1 MKRLIALAV
10 ALVFCFFGVW
20 YYKINAPVSRPDE
33 YQEGTQSEAGVWW
46 DSSVVKSESS
56 KWTLDPSIPLNYI
69 PVPGEDELYMVVD
82 TDGKILSYRK
92 RKKQIDG
99 SWEWEDVNP
108 DIPEGYEPVPGLK
121 NVYKVTKNGKVKYYK
136 YIRNDDDT
144 YAFVEVDKNGK
155 EIRKDTD
162 ATKIDGRHVKI
173 SGNIYKRLNENGV
186 LIGYDKRVPQK
197 DGSYLWVAA
206 DAPKDVD
213 GSKLKQL
220 ESEWSLNS
228 QKSGFG
234 KLQTPSIDTSDID
247 AMAKAMEA
255 ANSAISQGSSTININ
270 ISGSDLSGDGE
281 NSSGDSSYTPVVI
294 NNPDGTHT
302 EEKTVRESRN
312 IDGNIVTTETYV
324 KNTYDADGNLI
335 KTETDGPYT
344 VDSKAQLTTET
355 PDPSKKEKTVRE
367 EMARVTS
374 GVSYDEE
381 KAGKVFALLNAK
393 RVENGLQK
401 LTASTELCE
410 LAMLRVADM
419 AAYGTDS
426 DQLPTY
432 GSIKSMMK
440 DYGVSEKFP
449 GINQWMTP
457 DLSASDIHTR
467 LQAVQSSRDVRT
479 NKSATEYGC
488 AAIEKDDEL
497 YFCEIV
503 N

>member
-1 MKRLIALAV
+1 
-10 ALVFCFFGVW
+10 
-20 YYKINAPVSRPDE
+20 
-33 YQEGTQSEAGVWW
+33 
-46 DSSVVKSESS
+46 
-56 KWTLDPSIPLNYI
+56 
-69 PVPGEDELYMVVD
+69 
-82 TDGKILSYRK
+82 
-92 RKKQIDG
+92 
-99 SWEWEDVNP
+99 
-108 DIPEGYEPVPGLK
+108 
-121 NVYKVTKNGKVKYYK
+121 
-136 YIRNDDDT
+136 
-144 YAFVEVDKNGK
+144 
-155 EIRKDTD
+155 
-162 ATKIDGRHVKI
+162 
-173 SGNIYKRLNENGV
+173 
-186 LIGYDKRVPQK
+186 
-197 DGSYLWVAA
+197 
-206 DAPKDVD
+206 
-213 GSKLKQL
+213 
-220 ESEWSLNS
+220 
-228 QKSGFG
+228 
-234 KLQTPSIDTSDID
+234 
-247 AMAKAMEA
+247 
-255 ANSAISQGSSTININ
+255 
-270 ISGSDLSGDGE
+270 
-281 NSSGDSSYTPVVI
+281 
-294 NNPDGTHT
+294 
-302 EEKTVRESRN
+302 
-312 IDGNIVTTETYV
+312 
-324 KNTYDADGNLI
+324 
-335 KTETDGPYT
+335 
-344 VDSKAQLTTET
+344 
-355 PDPSKKEKTVRE
+355 
-367 EMARVTS
+367 MARVTS